1 MSFTFLKQY
10 HSWNWA
16 VLLRNVYTLLRCFC
30 GLMSQQRRSIYRQGV
45 KMSNNTQQYETCKKL
60 FIIQLLLCIS
70 CRVGKGKQIE
80 KHSLFVTCLVQCT
93 CTISI
98 QNNHLFKQSYLV
110 VGYLYLIHM
119 IFVLYLV
126 LYNKSSKLQ
135 SCMHQPVC
143 FSKTSLLNYI

>member
-1 MSFTFLKQY
+1 MSK
-10 HSWNWA
+10 
-16 VLLRNVYTLLRCFC
+16 
-30 GLMSQQRRSIYRQGV
+30 
-45 KMSNNTQQYETCKKL
+45 NTQQYDTCKKL

-80 KHSLFVTCLVQCT
+80 KQLNSLFVTCLVQCI
-93 CTISI
+93 CTILI

-126 LYNKSSKLQ
+126 LYDKSSKLQ